1 VVAFCT
7 LREPLHFIP
16 RFPGQLPRC
25 CLSFRMP
32 PKGRVIVVL
41 FLTALLNA
49 ASLRWTSAMRR
60 TAATMMARGFG
71 AAPRFRYSGN
81 LRPGVQSPKAV
92 VPQNIRRPDY
102 ADDGKPKGSNGSTPP
117 WIFNAQSDETIAK
130 MRVAG
135 RYAREVLD
143 EAVRLVR
150 PGITTDEIDKLVHSE
165 TIKRNSYPS
174 PLNYGGFPKSC
185 CTSVNEVI
193 CHGIPDST
201 VLKDGDIVNIDVTVY
216 HDGVHGDC
224 SETVFVGDVDDK
236 TKDLVQTTYDA
247 LQAAIAMCKPG
258 ITGLFRNFPQR
269 PV

>member
-1 VVAFCT
+1 
-7 LREPLHFIP
+7 
-16 RFPGQLPRC
+16 
-25 CLSFRMP
+25 M
-32 PKGRVIVVL
+32 
-41 FLTALLNA
+41 AL
-49 ASLRWTSAMRR
+49 
-60 TAATMMARGFG
+60 
-71 AAPRFRYSGN
+71 
-81 LRPGVQSPKAV
+81 
-92 VPQNIRRPDY
+92 VPQNIKRPGY

-117 WIFNAQSDETIAK
+117 WLFNAQSDETITK
-130 MRVAG
+130 MRLAG

-143 EAVRLVR
+143 EAVRLVK

-185 CTSVNEVI
+185 CTSINEVI

-258 ITGLFRNFPQR
+258 ITVLFS
-269 PV
+269 